1 MGNVALILITVAVM
15 LLVGWWL
22 DSRVRRYYS
31 GNAAW
36 LEKQVGDVR
45 KTLDNTL
52 VRVTKLEESSKKEP
66 VSDGGKAPA
75 VKQET
80 PFTRESIRTGLRYNG
95 CVAGDFD
102 DNGTIGFTKN
112 DARFCVFTSNCP
124 FLVLG
129 MAYRLNPEE
138 EDLDLMRR
146 AAADVMGRTLIGKI
160 TVPDDGTSV
169 YFQAEYYCDSYV
181 YFRDSFKYY
190 LDLLIETH
198 NRFFDTYAH
207 LKEEKRKS
215 LEALRS
221 APFSTLGEDVP
232 GSKIVS

>member
-1 MGNVALILITVAVM
+1 M
-15 LLVGWWL
+15 
-22 DSRVRRYYS
+22 
-31 GNAAW
+31 
-36 LEKQVGDVR
+36 
-45 KTLDNTL
+45 
-52 VRVTKLEESSKKEP
+52 KK
-66 VSDGGKAPA
+66 
-75 VKQET
+75 ET
-80 PFTRESIRTGLRYNG
+80 PFTRDSIRTALRFNG

-102 DNGTIGFTKN
+102 ENGTIGFTKN

-129 MAYRLNPEE
+129 MAYRLNPEN

-146 AAADVMGRTLIGKI
+146 AAADVMERTLIGKI

-190 LDLLIETH
+190 LDVLIETH

-215 LEALRS
+215 QEALHS
-221 APFSTLGEDVP
+221 GSIFTSGEIVP
-232 GSKIVS
+232 GPKIVS